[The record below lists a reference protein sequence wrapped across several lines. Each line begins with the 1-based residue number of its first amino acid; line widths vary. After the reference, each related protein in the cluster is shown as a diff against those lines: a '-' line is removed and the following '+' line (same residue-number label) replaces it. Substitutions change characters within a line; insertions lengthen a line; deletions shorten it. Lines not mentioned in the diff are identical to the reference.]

1 MNIRTRLALQFLVLV
16 SLIVGVAFVVVY
28 TRAAEFRTEEFHD
41 RMRSR
46 GESTANLL
54 LDVAEVD
61 DRLLRKIEQ
70 NSPVRLINE
79 GLSIYDDHNALLIHL
94 GEDHALLRITPALLD
109 SIRQQGELERIT
121 TEREL
126 LAFHVRSP
134 KSGFV
139 AVISGQDLYGRRK
152 LQDQA
157 RVMLVTFLVGLVL
170 IFFISRTFAR
180 RALSPLQRL
189 ILDLRSITAS
199 DLSRRTDP
207 GTGTDEIAQVAAS
220 FNDLLGRLEAAFGT
234 QKNFIANASH
244 EMRTPLTAISGQL
257 EVLLLK
263 ERSGEDY
270 RNALKSVVED
280 MHALNR
286 LNDRLLMMAQ
296 TDAASITFAPVRLDE
311 LIWAA
316 RTEVL
321 RTKTFNQVIVTI
333 EGFEEA
339 SDLTVNGNEVLL
351 RCMIVNLMENACKY
365 SGDHQALVTL
375 RGKGERVTLD
385 VEDRGIGIDPVDHH
399 RIFEQFFRARNSA
412 GTKGHGIGLSLV
424 KRIVELHGGVIH
436 VESKRGE
443 GARFVITF
451 RKFVDAE

>member
-385 VEDRGIGIDPVDHH
+385 VEDRGSGSTRWTTTASSNSSFV
-399 RIFEQFFRARNSA
+399 RGTAR
-412 GTKGHGIGLSLV
+412 V
-424 KRIVELHGGVIH
+424 
-436 VESKRGE
+436 
-443 GARFVITF
+443 
-451 RKFVDAE
+451 RKVTVSD